1 MTEKTPQYGSPGQK
15 LQPPATFKEW
25 PAKVLKSP
33 QKLPG
38 QASKK
43 PR

>member
-1 MTEKTPQYGSPGQK
+1 MPKKPG
-15 LQPPATFKEW
+15 PANPDAHPVTFVKPW

-38 QASKK
+38 QTKK
-43 PR
+43 TSPTQK